1 MIRQATKYDKT
12 EIIEMMQLFRAEADI
27 EQYRH
32 LDNIVYWNKLLDN
45 ILAGQGVI
53 FLEEGKGLI
62 MALITHTA
70 WCDRTFQMY
79 ELAWY
84 VKPEYRN
91 TTVGYRL
98 LKEYIDYGKQLK
110 EQGRIKLF
118 SIAKMVS
125 SPNIKYDCNCF
136 SNCRIYICNL
146 CCRNCFCN

>member
-12 EIIEMMQLFRAEADI
+12 EIIKMMQLFRAEADI

-45 ILAGQGVI
+45 ILAGQGII

-98 LKEYIDYGKQLK
+98 LKQYIDYGKQLK

-118 SIAKMVS
+118 SIAKMES
-125 SPNIKYDCNCF
+125 SPNIKYDKFGFNKLDETW
-136 SNCRIYICNL
+136 IQ
-146 CCRNCFCN
+146 

>member
-1 MIRQATKYDKT
+1 MIRKATKYDKPQ
-12 EIIEMMQLFRAEADI
+12 IIEMMKAFREESNI
-27 EQYRH
+27 EQYKH
-32 LDNIVYWNKLLDN
+32 LDNLTYWNKLLDT

-53 FLEEGKGLI
+53 FIDDGKGLI

-84 VKPEYRN
+84 VKPEFRN

-98 LKEYIDYGKQLK
+98 LKQYIDYGKQLK

-118 SIAKMVS
+118 TIAKMVT
-125 SPNIKYDCNCF
+125 SPDIKYDKF
-136 SNCRIYICNL
+136 GFKKLDETWIQ
-146 CCRNCFCN
+146 

>member
-1 MIRQATKYDKT
+1 MIRKATKYDKT
-12 EIIEMMQLFRAEADI
+12 QIIEMMQLFRAESNI
-27 EQYRH
+27 EQYKH
-32 LDNIVYWNKLLDN
+32 LDNLAYWNKLLDG

-53 FLEEGKGLI
+53 FLEDNKGLI

-91 TTVGYRL
+91 TTLGYRL
-98 LKEYIDYGKQLK
+98 LKQYIDYGKQLK

-118 SIAKMVS
+118 TMAKMVT
-125 SPNIKYDCNCF
+125 SPNIKYDKF
-136 SNCRIYICNL
+136 GFKKLDETWIQ
-146 CCRNCFCN
+146 

>member
-1 MIRQATKYDKT
+1 MIRQATKYDKIQ
-12 EIIEMMQLFRAEADI
+12 IIEMMQLFRAEANI
-27 EQYRH
+27 EQYKH
-32 LDNIVYWNKLLDN
+32 LDNLVYWNKLLDN

-62 MALITHTA
+62 MALIAHTA

-91 TTVGYRL
+91 TTIGYRL

-125 SPNIKYDCNCF
+125 SPNIKYEKFGFNKLDETW
-136 SNCRIYICNL
+136 IQ
-146 CCRNCFCN
+146 

>member
-12 EIIEMMQLFRAEADI
+12 EIIEMMQLFRAEANI

-32 LDNIVYWNKLLDN
+32 LDNVVYWNKLLDS
-45 ILAGQGVI
+45 ILAGQGIV

-70 WCDRTFQMY
+70 WCNRTFQMY

-118 SIAKMVS
+118 SIAKMAS
-125 SPNIKYDCNCF
+125 SPNIKYDKFGFNKLDETW
-136 SNCRIYICNL
+136 IQ
-146 CCRNCFCN
+146 

>member
-1 MIRQATKYDKT
+1 MIRKATKYDKT
-12 EIIEMMQLFRAEADI
+12 QIIEMMKAFRAESNI
-27 EQYRH
+27 EQYKH
-32 LDNIVYWNKLLDN
+32 LDNLTYWNKLLDS

-53 FLEEGKGLI
+53 FIEDGKGLI

-110 EQGRIKLF
+110 DMGRIKLF
-118 SIAKMVS
+118 TIAKMVT
-125 SPNIKYDCNCF
+125 SPNIKYDKF
-136 SNCRIYICNL
+136 GFKKLDETWIQ
-146 CCRNCFCN
+146 

>member
-27 EQYRH
+27 EHYRH

-45 ILAGQGVI
+45 IIAGQGVV
-53 FLEEGKGLI
+53 FLEQGKGLL
-62 MALITHTA
+62 MAIITHTA

-98 LKEYIDYGKQLK
+98 LKQYVDYGKQLK

-118 SIAKMVS
+118 TIAKMIS
-125 SPNIKYDCNCF
+125 SPNIKYDKFGFNKLDETW
-136 SNCRIYICNL
+136 IQ
-146 CCRNCFCN
+146 

>member
-1 MIRQATKYDKT
+1 MIRKATKYDKT

-27 EQYRH
+27 EQYKH
-32 LDNIVYWNKLLDN
+32 LDNVVYWNKLLDS
-45 ILAGQGVI
+45 ILAGQGII

-62 MALITHTA
+62 MALIAHTA

-84 VKPEYRN
+84 VKPDYRN

-125 SPNIKYDCNCF
+125 SPNIKYDKFGFNKLDETW
-136 SNCRIYICNL
+136 IQ
-146 CCRNCFCN
+146 